1 MSDRPI
7 GVKSTSEFVQLQLY
21 PVTGGLSG
29 IKSRKLDKLI
39 LNASN
44 VGAALTVLGTLFHS
58 FGPRTANEWSYIVWL
73 LEELDLARGGTTAT
87 QPFLDDVSYF
97 GYLGGFHSF
106 LYRVIAVA
114 DHPDSEIAVLLPFQ
128 SRSVLLFLQ
137 VCPCTVGSSGKEF
150 TNAVSNDLNC
160 RVSSIACRLEGIIF
174 HNRGPMTAKDLL
186 NSVWL
191 CRLLDLPRLGTTA
204 L

>member
-58 FGPRTANEWSYIVWL
+58 FGPRTANEWSYSVWL
-73 LEELDLARGGTTAT
+73 LEELDLASGGTTAT
-87 QPFLDDVSYF
+87 HPFLDDV
-97 GYLGGFHSF
+97 
-106 LYRVIAVA
+106 LY
-114 DHPDSEIAVLLPFQ
+114 
-128 SRSVLLFLQ
+128 
-137 VCPCTVGSSGKEF
+137 
-150 TNAVSNDLNC
+150 
-160 RVSSIACRLEGIIF
+160 
-174 HNRGPMTAKDLL
+174 
-186 NSVWL
+186 
-191 CRLLDLPRLGTTA
+191 
-204 L
+204 